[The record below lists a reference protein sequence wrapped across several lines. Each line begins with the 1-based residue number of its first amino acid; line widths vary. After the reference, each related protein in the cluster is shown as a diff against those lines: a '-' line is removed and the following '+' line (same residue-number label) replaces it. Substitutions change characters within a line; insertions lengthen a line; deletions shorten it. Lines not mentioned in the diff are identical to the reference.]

1 MRHPFDGINRCDTT
15 SLPTKPHRRSVLRW
29 LATASAL
36 LVAPLKLVRPAAAD
50 DAPAGES
57 ESKTALEAKRERVDQ
72 FRQFFVVAV
81 KPRGFG
87 MARRKELGI
96 PGSYKEDGWPSRP
109 ELRKTP
115 GYVAWMTVEQ
125 AEQLRNDPAI
135 SAIHEFAAGDTIVSG
150 QPSTGPA
157 EIIVSLYPNGFR
169 DKAKNDSFLTNKELL
184 ATLSKELGGHENV
197 QAVTGM
203 KGNKLY
209 IWIKNG
215 DVPPA
220 LLTAL
225 KENAQVY
232 HVNFTGRR
240 TTMML
245 GEEGGRPPGNVR

>member
-1 MRHPFDGINRCDTT
+1 MRHPFDGINRSDTT

-36 LVAPLKLVRPAAAD
+36 LVAPLKFVRSAAAD

-57 ESKTALEAKRERVDQ
+57 ESEAALEAKRERVDQ
-72 FRQFFVVAV
+72 FRQYFVVAV
-81 KPRGFG
+81 NSQGFG
-87 MARRKELGI
+87 MARRKKLGI
-96 PGSYKEDGWPSRP
+96 PGSYQEGWPSRP
-109 ELRKTP
+109 ELRKTR
-115 GYVAWMTVEQ
+115 GYVAWMTAEQ
-125 AEQLRNDPAI
+125 AEQLKNEPAI
-135 SAIHEFAAGDTIVSG
+135 SAVHELAAGDTIVSG

-169 DKAKNDSFLTNKELL
+169 DKAQDDSFFTNKELL
-184 ATLSKELGGHENV
+184 STLSKELSSHENV

-203 KGNKLY
+203 KGYKLY

-215 DVPPA
+215 DVPPD

-232 HVNFTGRR
+232 HVNFTGRQ